1 MADEPE
7 GVGAFSLRAMAAGV
21 VLPLAMV
28 VLFAA
33 CLGDEGVARPRL
45 VGYLLAAMFGFLEL
59 LALVTG
65 LAGWSSRAGKL
76 GAILALV
83 LLVGASVAAGW
94 HRLRKGDAPAPGGQP
109 APNVQDEPPPTG
121 PAKEAPAP
129 PDTPPPQPSGPGELF
144 PNVPA
149 R

>member
-1 MADEPE
+1 MADERD
-7 GVGAFSLRAMAAGV
+7 GLGAFSLQAMAAGAA
-21 VLPLAMV
+21 LPLAMV

-33 CLGDEGVARPRL
+33 FLEDGGVARPRL
-45 VGYLLAAMFGFLEL
+45 VGYLLAALFGFLEL

-83 LLVGASVAAGW
+83 LLVGASAAIGW
-94 HRLRKGDAPAPGGQP
+94 RRLGKGDGPAPGGQP
-109 APNVQDEPPPTG
+109 AANVQDEPPPTG

-129 PDTPPPQPSGPGELF
+129 PDAPPPQPSGSGELF